1 VDWGWIWRNFFS
13 GTDSNVG
20 IFGLTLDHL
29 SLSVLPIVLGFL
41 FSIPFGFWA
50 SRSRVARSILLSV
63 FSILYTLP
71 SLVLLVVVP
80 VALGLAIINPAN
92 VVVALTIYA
101 LAIML
106 RSATDAFGSVSVDV
120 RESARAVGYSPL
132 QQFFA
137 VELPLAG
144 PVLLAGVRVVSVS
157 TVSLVAVGSFIGV
170 NSLGNLFHEGSS
182 SGGNPTEV
190 WVGIAIVLIIA
201 LVFDIILTGIGRLL
215 MPWNRRSMRRQT
227 RAAALREVTA

>member
-13 GTDSNVG
+13 GTDSNTG
-20 IFGLTLDHL
+20 IWGLTLDHL

-41 FSIPFGFWA
+41 LSIPLGFWA

-80 VALGLAIINPAN
+80 VALGLPIISPTN

-101 LAIML
+101 MAIMI
-106 RSATDAFGSVSVDV
+106 RSSTDAFSSVSLDV
-120 RESARAVGYSPL
+120 REAARAVGFSGW
-132 QQFFA
+132 QRFIA

-157 TVSLVAVGSFIGV
+157 TVSLVTVGSFIGV
-170 NSLGNLFHEGSS
+170 NSLGNLFHEGTAA
-182 SGGNPTEV
+182 NFPTEILA
-190 WVGIAIVLIIA
+190 GIITVLIIA
-201 LVFDIILTGIGRLL
+201 LVFDVILTSLGRVL
-215 MPWNRRSMRRQT
+215 MPWTARATRRRV
-227 RAAALREVTA
+227 RARAMSEVTV

>member
-1 VDWGWIWRNFFS
+1 MDWGWIWRNFFS

-20 IFGLTLDHL
+20 IWGLTLDHL

-41 FSIPFGFWA
+41 LSIPLGYWA

-80 VALGLAIINPAN
+80 VTLGLAILNPAN

-101 LAIML
+101 MAIMI
-106 RSATDAFGSVSVDV
+106 RSSTDAFTSVPLEV
-120 RESARAVGYSPL
+120 REAARAIGFSAW
-132 QQFFA
+132 QRFFA

-144 PVLLAGVRVVSVS
+144 PVLLAGIRVVSVS
-157 TVSLVAVGSFIGV
+157 TISLVTVGSFIGV
-170 NSLGNLFHEGSS
+170 DSLGNLFHEGQAS
-182 SGGNPTEV
+182 NFPTEIL
-190 WVGIAIVLIIA
+190 VGIIAVLIIA
-201 LVFDIILTGIGRLL
+201 LVFDVILTSAGRVL
-215 MPWNRRSMRRQT
+215 MPWNGRATLRRVRARRLSEV
-227 RAAALREVTA
+227 AA